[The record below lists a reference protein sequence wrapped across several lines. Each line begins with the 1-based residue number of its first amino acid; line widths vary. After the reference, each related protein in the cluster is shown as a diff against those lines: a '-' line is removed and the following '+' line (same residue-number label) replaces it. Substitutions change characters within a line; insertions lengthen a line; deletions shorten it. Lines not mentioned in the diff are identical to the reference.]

1 MELSILFC
9 IFVMSNQNKN
19 IMTKEKIIENI
30 KNVKVTTARNSMGC
44 SENWYN
50 SFWAISQTFTME
62 EIEAMTEKELN
73 DLVKLANNIAD
84 GLY

>member
-1 MELSILFC
+1 
-9 IFVMSNQNKN
+9 
-19 IMTKEKIIENI
+19 MTKAKIIENI

-50 SFWAISQTFTME
+50 WFWAISQTFTME

>member
-1 MELSILFC
+1 
-9 IFVMSNQNKN
+9 
-19 IMTKEKIIENI
+19 MTKEKIIENI

>member
-1 MELSILFC
+1 
-9 IFVMSNQNKN
+9 
-19 IMTKEKIIENI
+19 MTKEKIIENI

-50 SFWAISQTFTME
+50 YFWAISQTFTME